1 MAPQTSSNPD
11 NPDNPENSS
20 PEAGQRNTE
29 SNNFAGSVE
38 NFIQGEIFADIF
50 PDMPALKPKKSL
62 KKEHE
67 ELLSRLPEF
76 RVIRSSRRKRTLH
89 AYRQNGVIEIHIPD
103 RLSRRQE
110 FEVIPE
116 MIDLVLKREDRL
128 RKNDSALLDLS
139 DLLLAEYLP
148 EFNERPISVTW
159 RVMRERWGS
168 CTTVDKT
175 IRISERLNTAPDYA
189 LRYVLFHELI
199 HLRIAGHGD
208 DFHELLARY
217 PEKDR
222 AEAFLEGY
230 EAGSAGSPEEILE
243 LPPI

>member
-1 MAPQTSSNPD
+1 MSSGDNGGGPTMADMPD
-11 NPDNPENSS
+11 S
-20 PEAGQRNTE
+20 EAGQRNTE

-50 PDMPALKPKKSL
+50 PNMPALKTKKSL

-110 FEVIPE
+110 FEMIPE
-116 MIDLVLKREDRL
+116 MIDLVLKRENRL
-128 RKNDSALLDLS
+128 RKSDSALLELS
-139 DLLLAEYLP
+139 DLLLAEFLP
-148 EFNERPISVTW
+148 EFYERPISVTW

-168 CTTVDKT
+168 CTTVDRT
-175 IRISERLNTAPDYA
+175 IRISDRLQLAPAYA
-189 LRYVLFHELI
+189 LDYVLFHEAI
-199 HLRIAGHGD
+199 HLRHFDHGPA
-208 DFHELLARY
+208 FTETLARFEDSELASAY
-217 PEKDR
+217 LD
-222 AEAFLEGY
+222 GY
-230 EAGSAGSPEEILE
+230 EAAERALADPVE
-243 LPPI
+243 LKKLRK